1 MDFEI
6 KSVETKQD
14 KLKFVK
20 SQWNFYKNDPNF
32 VPPLIVDRMKL
43 LNTEKNPFYK
53 HSNMKLWMA
62 VSHGTVVGRIAAI
75 TNENHNITH
84 VDRVGFFGFFECA
97 NDQEVAN
104 ALFDKAAEWLKSQG
118 KDAIRG
124 PVNPSMNDECAML
137 LEGFDSPPV
146 VLMPYNPKY
155 YLDLCE
161 KWGFTKSKDLYAYI
175 LHFEKYMSD
184 KLKRLQGIVR
194 ERFQITIREINF
206 KDKTQFRK
214 DVDTLK
220 YIYNQAWQPNWGFVK
235 MTDEEFDFLAEDLK
249 QIANP
254 KLAFIVEVKGKP
266 AGFHLGLP
274 NINEALIYNKSGSL
288 LTGVWH
294 LLTKKKKMSIQRII
308 VLGVLPEFQKT
319 GVDAVMYYESG
330 MRGAEINLRIGE
342 ASWILEDN
350 EMMNKGLTTTMLG
363 EVYKKY
369 RIYEKKL

>member
-1 MDFEI
+1 MNFEI
-6 KSVETKQD
+6 KVVETKQD
-14 KLKFVK
+14 RLKFVK

-32 VPPLIVDRMKL
+32 VPPLVADRMKL
-43 LNTEKNPFYK
+43 LDTEKNPFYK
-53 HSNMKLWMA
+53 HSNIKLWMA
-62 VSHGTVVGRIAAI
+62 VEHGTVIGRIAAI

-84 VDRVGFFGFFECA
+84 VDRVGFFGFFECI
-97 NDQEVAN
+97 NNQEVAN

-118 KDAIRG
+118 KDSIRG

-137 LEGFDSPPV
+137 LEGFDAPPV
-146 VLMPYNPKY
+146 ILMPYNPKY

-161 KWGFTKSKDLYAYI
+161 NWGFKKVKDLYAYI

-184 KLKRLQGIVR
+184 KLKRMQGIVR

-206 KDKTQFRK
+206 KDKVQFRK

-235 MTDEEFDFLAEDLK
+235 MTDEEFDFLAEDLR

-254 KLAFIVEVKGKP
+254 KLAYIVEVKGKP

-288 LTGVWH
+288 ITGVWH
-294 LLTKKKKMSIQRII
+294 LLTKKKKMTIQRII

-330 MRGAEINLRIGE
+330 MRGAELNLRIGE

-369 RIYEKKL
+369 RIFEKKI